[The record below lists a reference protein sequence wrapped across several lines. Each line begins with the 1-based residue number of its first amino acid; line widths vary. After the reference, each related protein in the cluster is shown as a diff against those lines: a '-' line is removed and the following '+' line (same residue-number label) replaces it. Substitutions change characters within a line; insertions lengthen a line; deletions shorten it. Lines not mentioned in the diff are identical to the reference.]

1 MFSRRR
7 FLQSSGALAAGL
19 VGGVQGALAE
29 GFDLPF
35 GNGARPVIRY
45 PGKRPLVGTTQR
57 PPQAETPF
65 AVFDE
70 GLITPND
77 AFFIRYHEAGI
88 PLQIDPDTFTLSI
101 KGAVETPLTLSL
113 AELKGMPTTEI
124 VAVAQ
129 CSGNSRGF
137 FEPRVAGGQLGN
149 GAMGN
154 ARWKGVTLKALL
166 DKAGV
171 KTGAVQVQFDGLDQP
186 VLPATPK
193 FAKALDLDLARN
205 GEVLVAYEMNG
216 TDLPWLNGFPV
227 RLVVPGYYATYWVKH
242 LNEITVLEKPLA
254 NFWMAKAYRIP
265 NNDCHCVAPGQPPG
279 STVPIG
285 RYDVRSFLTNLQ
297 DGARV
302 TAGKPLTLRGI
313 AFDGGYGISDV
324 SVSIDGGQTWRR
336 ADLGEDLGGYSF
348 RGWTTSVTPPKGPVT
363 VLVRATNR
371 IGQSQPMRPLW
382 NPSGYMRNVV
392 EQTKLMAA

>member
-1 MFSRRR
+1 MVGIPAAMADGFS
-7 FLQSSGALAAGL
+7 
-19 VGGVQGALAE
+19 
-29 GFDLPF
+29 LPF
-35 GNGARPVIRY
+35 GNGTRPEVRY
-45 PGKRPLVGTTQR
+45 PGKRVLVGTTQR

-70 GLITPND
+70 GIITPND

-88 PLQIDPDTFTLSI
+88 PLSIDPDTFTLTI
-101 KGAVETPLTLSL
+101 KGAVNTPTRISL
-113 AELKGMPTTEI
+113 ADLKRLPATEI

-137 FEPRVAGGQLGN
+137 FDPRVAGGQLGN

-154 ARWKGVTLKALL
+154 ARWKGVSLKTLL

-171 KTGAVQVQFDGLDQP
+171 KAGAVQVQFDGLDQP

-216 TDLPWLNGFPV
+216 TELPWLNGYPV

-242 LNEITVLEKPLA
+242 LNEITVLDRPLT

-265 NNDCHCVAPGQPPG
+265 DNDCHCVTPGQTPG
-279 STVPIG
+279 ATVPIG
-285 RYDVRSFLTNLQ
+285 RYNVRSFLTNLAE
-297 DGARV
+297 GARV
-302 TAGKPLTLRGI
+302 AAGRPLTLRGI
-313 AFDGGYGISDV
+313 AFDGGYGIAEV
-324 SVSIDGGQTWRR
+324 SVSTDAGQTWRR
-336 ADLGEDLGGYSF
+336 AELGEELSKYSF
-348 RGWTTSVTPPKGPVT
+348 RAWTTSVMAPSGAFT
-363 VLVRATNR
+363 VLVRATNT
-371 IGQSQPMRPLW
+371 IGQTQPMRALW

-392 EQTKLMAA
+392 EQTKLIAA